1 MRKVIKIRRGVFET
15 NSSSTH
21 SITICTKD
29 KYKSFVNNE
38 LYIDDYSGKL
48 ITQEEL
54 EEMFEKYNKEYEE
67 KHGEILFDSLED
79 FKKKEGIITYDEWY
93 SDEDYEQ
100 YYEEYTTPKGEEI
113 VVFGKYGYDG

>member
-1 MRKVIKIRRGVFET
+1 MGKVIKIRRGTFET

-54 EEMFEKYNKEYEE
+54 EEMFEKNNKEY
-67 KHGEILFDSLED
+67 GEILHNSLED
-79 FKKKEGIITYDEWY
+79 FKKDEGIITYDEWC